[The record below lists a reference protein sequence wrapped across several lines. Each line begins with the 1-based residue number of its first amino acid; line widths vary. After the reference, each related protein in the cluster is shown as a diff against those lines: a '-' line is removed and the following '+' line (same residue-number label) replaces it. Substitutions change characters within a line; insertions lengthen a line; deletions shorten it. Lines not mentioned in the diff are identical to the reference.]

1 MWKAGYSLVCIE
13 HSLSD
18 QLFPTVTT
26 WTTNGLKDCEVQKYA
41 RQKFNKQPSF
51 TKVNSEWWLGSKL
64 AKRGKKYKRG
74 CLLDTDVFNSHFFA
88 KKMVAKIDIPGSGCQ
103 VRHKFRNRFGVL
115 GKIQIR
121 SGDNVL
127 DIRSAD
133 SVAILLTKRCTRYTL
148 LTKFCAGSSANGS
161 WKKKEYGSDPKHI
174 GEANK
179 HVVTCEFRQQ
189 RKGSQSE
196 SKNIC
201 QITHSF
207 RKLTIGGCTMGV
219 GSCRHEHGR
228 SN

>member
-1 MWKAGYSLVCIE
+1 MSSIRISSQRKWLQRSIFLVVVAKYGTSLETDSGC
-13 HSLSD
+13 L
-18 QLFPTVTT
+18 
-26 WTTNGLKDCEVQKYA
+26 A
-41 RQKFNKQPSF
+41 RSKFVVEIMFLISVPQTPWPSSSPRDALGIRCLPSF
-51 TKVNSEWWLGSKL
+51 AL
-64 AKRGKKYKRG
+64 AA
-74 CLLDTDVFNSHFFA
+74 VQMA
-88 KKMVAKIDIPGSGCQ
+88 AE
-103 VRHKFRNRFGVL
+103 
-115 GKIQIR
+115 
-121 SGDNVL
+121 
-127 DIRSAD
+127 
-133 SVAILLTKRCTRYTL
+133 
-148 LTKFCAGSSANGS
+148 
-161 WKKKEYGSDPKHI
+161 KKKEYGSDPKHI